1 MGIMIDRME
10 KKYGIVIRDDS
21 FWSPLKRKY
30 IKCYRI
36 YTADGCPWE
45 NGLTYRGLQ
54 MECKN
59 YGDTFKEIKR
69 KVEGK

>member
-1 MGIMIDRME
+1 MIDRME
-10 KKYGIVIRDDS
+10 KKYGIVIRDDT

-54 MECKN
+54 TECKN

>member
-10 KKYGIVIRDDS
+10 KKYGIRIRDDS
-21 FWSPLKRKY
+21 FHHPFKNQYVQRYK
-30 IKCYRI
+30 I
-36 YTADGCPWE
+36 YTADGCLWM
-45 NGLTYRGLQ
+45 NGLSYRGLQ
-54 MECKN
+54 SECRW

>member
-10 KKYGIVIRDDS
+10 KKYGIVIRDDT

-54 MECKN
+54 TECKN

>member
-45 NGLTYRGLQ
+45 NGLTYRGFQ
-54 MECKN
+54 MECKK